1 LSYASTNS
9 LFYHPPFAGVTI
21 LLQNRFSPHPTRT
34 FLPATHDTLVGQD
47 PMFRS
52 QQRKTKILFGLSD
65 ALLTAAAFEI
75 AYRLRQSLRFDH
87 VFFLPDDKK
96 TLLLG
101 FSVITSV
108 TFGYWLNVS
117 GRLDSA
123 RIRAIL
129 GECFRQV
136 AYSAM
141 AFVVFLVFGHT
152 LEIPLARGFLFL
164 FFSLSWFFLASF
176 RIAARNL
183 IPLLGQGTKR
193 NILIVGLG
201 DRAVRLAHNL
211 SAYSEQGV
219 HIVGFLAPPGD
230 FDAST
235 QSGAARDVA
244 GHSYPVFPVEDMRA
258 MLSRHVI
265 DEIHFAVESDKLPAL
280 EEVFLWCD
288 EEGVC
293 SRIAVDFFPHV
304 NSHIELERL
313 GGTPLLTF
321 SAAPDDEV
329 LLLAKRIIDVAMAIV
344 LTVCLS
350 PVLLLAALLIKT
362 TSRGPLIFR
371 QVRCGLN
378 GRTFTLYKFRSMVV
392 DAEDRLDEVAHLNRK
407 QIVTKIPNDP
417 RLTPVGKWLRR
428 FSIDELPQ
436 LFNVLRGDMS
446 MVGPRPA
453 IPSEVEQY
461 QRWQR
466 RRLRM
471 RPGLTS
477 LWAVEGRDQVDFEQW
492 MRLDMQYIDNWSLS
506 LDARIILRTI
516 PQVLSGRAS

>member
-1 LSYASTNS
+1 
-9 LFYHPPFAGVTI
+9 V
-21 LLQNRFSPHPTRT
+21 
-34 FLPATHDTLVGQD
+34 DQD
-47 PMFRS
+47 DMFRS
-52 QQRKTKILFGLSD
+52 QQRKSKILFGLSD
-65 ALLTAAAFEI
+65 AALTAAAFEI
-75 AYRLRQSLRFDH
+75 AYWLRQMLPRSHYQF
-87 VFFLPDDKK
+87 FFLQPDTK

-101 FSVITSV
+101 FSVITWV
-108 TFGYWLNVS
+108 TVGYWLNVS
-117 GRLDSA
+117 GQLDSA
-123 RIRAIL
+123 RIRTIL
-129 GECFRQV
+129 RECFRQV

-141 AFVVFLVFGHT
+141 ALMVFLVFGHA
-152 LEIPLARGFLFL
+152 LDIPLARGFLF
-164 FFSLSWFFLASF
+164 FFFTLSWFLLASF

-183 IPLLGQGTKR
+183 VPLLGSGTQR
-193 NILIVGLG
+193 HILIVGLG
-201 DRAVRLAHNL
+201 ERAERLAGIL
-211 SAYSEQGV
+211 ESYFEQGV
-219 HIVGFLAPPGD
+219 RVAGFLAPPGE
-230 FDAST
+230 FTERTELNKQRHFTERT
-235 QSGAARDVA
+235 QHARGDR
-244 GHSYPVFPVEDMRA
+244 GYPVFPVEDLRT

-265 DEIHFAVESDKLPAL
+265 DEIHFAVDSEKLAAL

-304 NSHIELERL
+304 NSNVALERL

-329 LLLAKRIIDVAMAIV
+329 LLLAKRVIDVV
-344 LTVCLS
+344 LALALGIGLS
-350 PVLLLAALLIKT
+350 PIWLVAAILIKT
-362 TSRGPLIFR
+362 TSRGPLVFR

-378 GRTFTLYKFRSMVV
+378 GRTFTLYKFRSMV
-392 DAEDRLDEVAHLNRK
+392 DNAEERLGEVAHLNRK
-407 QIVTKIPNDP
+407 EIVTKIPNDP

-428 FSIDELPQ
+428 FSVDELPQ

-453 IPSEVEQY
+453 IPSEVAQY

-477 LWAVEGRDQVDFEQW
+477 LWAVEGRDQVDFEKW
-492 MRLDMQYIDNWSLS
+492 MRLDMQYIDNWSLA

>member
-1 LSYASTNS
+1 
-9 LFYHPPFAGVTI
+9 
-21 LLQNRFSPHPTRT
+21 
-34 FLPATHDTLVGQD
+34 
-47 PMFRS
+47 MFRS

-65 ALLTAAAFEI
+65 AVLTATAFEL
-75 AYRLRQSLRFDH
+75 AYWLRQSLPFDH
-87 VFFLPDDKK
+87 VFFLPEDKK

-101 FSVITSV
+101 FSVITWV
-108 TFGYWLNVS
+108 TVGYWLNVS
-117 GRLDSA
+117 GQLDSA

-129 GECFRQV
+129 RECFRQV
-136 AYSAM
+136 GYSAM
-141 AFVVFLVFGHT
+141 AFVLFLVFGHT

-164 FFSLSWFFLASF
+164 FIALSWFLLASF

-183 IPLLGQGTKR
+183 LPLLGNGTR
-193 NILIVGLG
+193 RTILIVGLG
-201 DRAVRLAHNL
+201 DRAARLAQTL
-211 SAYSEQGV
+211 GTYYEQGV
-219 HIVGFLAPPGD
+219 RIAGFLAPPGE
-230 FDAST
+230 FAAPGTACPSVSP
-235 QSGAARDVA
+235 SGQP
-244 GHSYPVFPVEDMRA
+244 YPVFPVEDLRS
-258 MLSRHVI
+258 MLSQHVI

-304 NSHIELERL
+304 NSNVALERL
-313 GGTPLLTF
+313 GGMPLLTF

-329 LLLAKRIIDVAMAIV
+329 LLLAKRLIDVV
-344 LTVCLS
+344 LAASLSLGLS
-350 PVLLLAALLIKT
+350 PVLLAAAILIKI
-362 TSRGPLIFR
+362 TSRGPLVFR

-378 GRTFTLYKFRSMVV
+378 GRTFTLYKFRSMVA
-392 DAEDRLDEVAHLNRK
+392 DAEDRLGEVAHLNHK
-407 QIVTKIPNDP
+407 EIVTKIPNDP

-453 IPSEVEQY
+453 IPSEVAQY

-477 LWAVEGRDQVDFEQW
+477 LWAVEGRDQVDFEKW
-492 MRLDMQYIDNWSLS
+492 MRLDMQYIDNWSLG

>member
-1 LSYASTNS
+1 
-9 LFYHPPFAGVTI
+9 
-21 LLQNRFSPHPTRT
+21 
-34 FLPATHDTLVGQD
+34 
-47 PMFRS
+47 MFRS
-52 QQRKTKILFGLSD
+52 QQRKTKILFGLFD
-65 ALLTAAAFEI
+65 AILTAAAFEI
-75 AYRLRQSLRFDH
+75 AYALRQALPLSH
-87 VFFLPDDKK
+87 VFFLLPETK
-96 TLLLG
+96 TLLLT
-101 FSVITSV
+101 FSVITWV
-108 TFGYWLNVS
+108 TVGYWLNVS
-117 GRLDSA
+117 GQLDSA

-129 GECFRQV
+129 RECFRQV

-141 AFVVFLVFGHT
+141 ALLVFLVFGHA
-152 LEIPLARGFLFL
+152 LDIPLARGFLFL
-164 FFSLSWFFLASF
+164 FFTISWFLLASF
-176 RIAARNL
+176 RIAVRNL
-183 IPLLGQGTKR
+183 IPLLGNTQR
-193 NILIVGLG
+193 QVLIVGLG
-201 DRAVRLAHNL
+201 DRAERLARNL
-211 SAYSEQGV
+211 ETYYEQGMRV
-219 HIVGFLAPPGD
+219 AGFLAPPGE
-230 FDAST
+230 FA
-235 QSGAARDVA
+235 GRDTGVE
-244 GHSYPVFPVEDMRA
+244 GYPVFPVEDLRA
-258 MLSRHVI
+258 MLSKHVI
-265 DEIHFAVESDKLPAL
+265 DEIHFAVDSDKLPAL

-304 NSHIELERL
+304 NSNVELERL

-329 LLLAKRIIDVAMAIV
+329 LLFAKRAIDVALALALGIG
-344 LTVCLS
+344 LS
-350 PVLLLAALLIKT
+350 PVWLVAAILIKA
-362 TSRGPLIFR
+362 TSRGPLVFR

-392 DAEDRLDEVAHLNRK
+392 GAEERLGEVAHLNHREV
-407 QIVTKIPNDP
+407 VTKIPNDP

-453 IPSEVEQY
+453 IPSEVAQY

-471 RPGLTS
+471 RPGLTC
-477 LWAVEGRDQVDFEQW
+477 LWAVEGRDRVDFEKW
-492 MRLDMQYIDNWSLS
+492 MRLDMQYIDNWSLG

>member
-1 LSYASTNS
+1 
-9 LFYHPPFAGVTI
+9 
-21 LLQNRFSPHPTRT
+21 
-34 FLPATHDTLVGQD
+34 
-47 PMFRS
+47 MFRS

-75 AYRLRQSLRFDH
+75 AYRLRQSLHLDH

-96 TLLLG
+96 NLLLA
-101 FSVITSV
+101 SAVLIWV
-108 TFGYWLNVS
+108 TVGYWLNVS
-117 GRLDSA
+117 GKLDSA

-129 GECFRQV
+129 RECFRQV
-136 AYSAM
+136 VYSAV
-141 AFVVFLVFGHT
+141 AFVLFVVFGHI
-152 LEIPLARGFLFL
+152 LEIPLARGFLFS
-164 FFSLSWFFLASF
+164 FIAISWFFLASF

-183 IPLLGQGTKR
+183 VPLLGNGTKR

-201 DRAVRLAHNL
+201 ERAVRLAQTL
-211 SAYSEQGV
+211 GTYYEQGV
-219 HIVGFLAPPGD
+219 RITGFLAPPGE
-230 FDAST
+230 FAERGTASP
-235 QSGAARDVA
+235 AVNPA
-244 GHSYPVFPVEDMRA
+244 GQGYPVFPVEDLRT
-258 MLSRHVI
+258 MLSKHVI

-293 SRIAVDFFPHV
+293 SRLAVDFFPHV
-304 NSHIELERL
+304 NSHLALEKL

-329 LLLAKRIIDVAMAIV
+329 LLLVKRVIDVALAAS
-344 LTVCLS
+344 LTIGLS
-350 PVLLLAALLIKT
+350 PILLLAAILIKT
-362 TSRGPLIFR
+362 TSRGPLVFR

-392 DAEDRLDEVAHLNRK
+392 DAEARLSEVAHLNQK
-407 QIVTKIPNDP
+407 EIVTKIPNDP
-417 RLTPVGKWLRR
+417 RLTGVGKWLRR

-453 IPSEVEQY
+453 IPSEVARY

-477 LWAVEGRDQVDFEQW
+477 LWAVEGRDQVDFEKW
-492 MRLDMQYIDNWSLS
+492 MRLDMQYIDNWSLA